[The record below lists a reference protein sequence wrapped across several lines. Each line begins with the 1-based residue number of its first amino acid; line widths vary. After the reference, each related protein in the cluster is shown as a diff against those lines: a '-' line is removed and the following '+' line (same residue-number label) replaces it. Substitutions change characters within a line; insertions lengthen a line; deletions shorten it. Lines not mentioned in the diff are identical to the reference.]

1 MPYLLCIIIVLVHS
15 FAQAQYFSSVTYPNR
30 DIPKIED
37 TSIPQVRYAGQINS
51 DSLRALLEIVASSA
65 MEGRET
71 GQPGNQKAGD
81 YLVKKISSFG
91 LKPGPDGS
99 YKQPV
104 TFTFSKWTTNE
115 IFLNET
121 KFKHLWDYLVF
132 PTDNG
137 SIVCDTE
144 EIIFMGY
151 GIDDPAYSDY
161 ANISVEGKVILI
173 NRGEPV
179 NKDSISFIS
188 GSRQMSSWS
197 DPDMKLKLMA
207 ARKNGAK
214 AVLII
219 ENDIKK
225 LLEENRRKVLG
236 SFLELGDLNQKVY
249 PYPPFIYISSTMAKN
264 IIGTMDKQVIK
275 ARKKF
280 LRGKSNPVVL
290 SGNFRINLSKET
302 SLLEGNNIVGMIEGK
317 SKKDEYVIVS
327 AHYDHLGKRGDDI
340 FHGADDNGSG
350 TVSLL
355 EMARVLKKASEEGYA
370 PDRSVV
376 FLWVTGEE
384 KGLLGSKYYTEYPLF
399 PLDKTIVNVNVDMV
413 GRVDDKYALDSAYT
427 YVIGSDRLS
436 TTLHLINESV
446 NQKYCQLTLDY
457 TYNAENDPNQ
467 YYFRSDHYNFAK
479 NGIPAIF
486 YFSGTHQ
493 DYHRPSDT
501 VEKINYQKMTLIG
514 RLIFHTLWELANRNE
529 RIVVD
534 VPEK

>member
-1 MPYLLCIIIVLVHS
+1 MPIICCFILLLLQGVAH
-15 FAQAQYFSSVTYPNR
+15 AQYISSVSYPNR
-30 DIPKIED
+30 DVPKVED
-37 TSIPQVRYAGQINS
+37 TSITQVRYAGQIS
-51 DSLRALLEIVASSA
+51 PDSLKSLLEIVASSD

-81 YLVKKISSFG
+81 FLVKKISSIG
-91 LKPGPDGS
+91 LKTGPNES
-99 YKQPV
+99 YRQPV

-115 IFLNET
+115 IYLNNT
-121 KFKHLWDYLVF
+121 KYKHLWDYLVF

-137 SIVCDTE
+137 SIDFDTE
-144 EIIFMGY
+144 EIIFLGY

-161 ANISVEGKVILI
+161 NNVSVDGKVILI
-173 NRGEPV
+173 NRGEPL
-179 NKDSISFIS
+179 NNDSISLITR
-188 GSRQMSSWS
+188 SRKLSTWS
-197 DPDMKLKLMA
+197 DTDMNLKLLA
-207 ARKNGAK
+207 ARKNGVK

-225 LLEENRRKVLG
+225 LLEENRRKILG
-236 SFLELGDLNQKVY
+236 SFLELGDLKQKIY

-264 IIGTMDKQVIK
+264 IIGKKDKQIIK

-280 LRGKSNPVVL
+280 RRGKSYPVIL
-290 SGNFRINLSKET
+290 SGNFKIHLAKEI
-302 SLLEGNNIVGMIEGK
+302 SLLEGNNIVGVIEGNT
-317 SKKDEYVIVS
+317 KKDEYVIVS

-350 TVSLL
+350 TVTLL
-355 EMARVLKKASEEGYA
+355 EMARILKKADDEGYG
-370 PDRSVV
+370 PERTVV

-384 KGLLGSKYYTEYPLF
+384 KGLLGSRYYTEYPLF
-399 PLDKTIVNVNVDMV
+399 SLDKTMVNINVDMV
-413 GRVDDKYALDSAYT
+413 GRVDEKYALDSAYT

-436 TTLHLINESV
+436 TKLHEINESV

-486 YFSGTHQ
+486 YFSGTHK

-501 VEKINYQKMTLIG
+501 VEKINYQKMSLIG
-514 RLIFHTLWELANRNE
+514 RLIFHTLWELANRSE

-534 VPEK
+534 VPTK